1 MMLCNRL
8 SPLAATVTRASRA
21 QCAAL
26 FHGPAIGTVV
36 REAPEFD
43 PMGYSSVGAGP
54 ISRKAVGV
62 RSSHSFQ
69 TVVSQMSIRP
79 GATLYNQDSA
89 FPAHTSGSRP
99 YSHGNSAST
108 AAAAATPT
116 TLAPGVDLYGEDFV
130 QGAWI
135 P

>member
-1 MMLCNRL
+1 MIEWHFLVITELTLFL
-8 SPLAATVTRASRA
+8 STHNQL
-21 QCAAL
+21 Q
-26 FHGPAIGTVV
+26 
-36 REAPEFD
+36 
-43 PMGYSSVGAGP
+43 
-54 ISRKAVGV
+54 
-62 RSSHSFQ
+62 
-69 TVVSQMSIRP
+69 P